1 MLQVT
6 VGHEENRVEKEHLY
20 QQIAEKIRNEILDG
34 IIKPGE
40 KLPSVRKL
48 TESWNCTPGTI
59 QRAYKSLADQGLVT
73 SRAGQ
78 GTRVNAAPDT
88 QPLKSIRK
96 ATLINKAES
105 FLLEA
110 LNSGYSQAEIE
121 QSIRL
126 ALDHWRVIQQEPDR
140 KKENQ
145 ITFAGSNDLAI
156 SWMAANFDE
165 ILPGFEF
172 SLQFGGSLS
181 GLIKL
186 AENRVDFAGCHL
198 WDEDLQDYNTA
209 YIKRILPGKKI
220 GLVTLA
226 ERRLGLI
233 VPAGNPHKCYQLED
247 LTRPEIC
254 FVNRQSGSGTRVWL
268 EARLH
273 ETNLF
278 VENIRGFSNEK
289 NTHNDVARAITAGEG
304 NVGLGL
310 EAAADIYDLDFIPLT
325 TELYELAFLEETYQN
340 QNCKKFINW
349 FASSSAKTAIQ
360 ALNGYTTKKTGELR
374 WV

>member
-1 MLQVT
+1 M
-6 VGHEENRVEKEHLY
+6 EKEHLY
-20 QQIAEKIRNEILDG
+20 QQIAEKIRNDILDG

-48 TESWNCTPGTI
+48 TESWNCTPGTV
-59 QRAYKSLADQGLVT
+59 QRAYKALSDQGLII

-78 GTRVNAAPDT
+78 GTRVSAAPDT

-96 ATLINKAES
+96 ATLINKAEA

-126 ALDHWRVIQQEPDR
+126 ALDHWRVIQQEPEI
-140 KKENQ
+140 KGENF
-145 ITFAGSNDLAI
+145 IRFAGSNDLAI
-156 SWMAANFDE
+156 SWMAAHFDK
-165 ILPGFEF
+165 ILPGYELT
-172 SLQFGGSLS
+172 LQFGGSLS

-198 WDEDLQDYNTA
+198 WDEDRQDYNTA

-233 VPAGNPHKCYQLED
+233 LPAGNPHDCHQLED
-247 LTRPEIC
+247 LIRPEIC

-273 ETNLF
+273 EANLSP
-278 VENIRGFSNEK
+278 ENIRGFANEK

-304 NVGLGL
+304 NLGLGL

-325 TELYELAFLEETYQN
+325 TELYELAFFEETYQN
-340 QNCKKFINW
+340 PNFKKLIDW
-349 FASSSAKTAIQ
+349 FSTSQAKTAFKT
-360 ALNGYTTKKTGELR
+360 LNGYNTKKTGELR
-374 WV
+374 WVQ